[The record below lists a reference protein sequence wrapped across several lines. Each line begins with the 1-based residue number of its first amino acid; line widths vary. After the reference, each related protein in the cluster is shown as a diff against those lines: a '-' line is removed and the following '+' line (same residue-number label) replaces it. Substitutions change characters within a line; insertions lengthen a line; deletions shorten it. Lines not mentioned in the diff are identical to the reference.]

1 MANKFLKTLGKVA
14 GSAALKVAEG
24 ATYVVEETSA
34 AMGIDFITEGAYDLR
49 NKSSEKVAELWDK
62 QPKELNMATGEK
74 VKGLVGAVIE
84 STLGSISNYESQ
96 VNEYERKVNQYENS
110 RSNPDYEKINNAR
123 NKINSARDNSASV
136 KEQLNSLKENL

>member
-1 MANKFLKTLGKVA
+1 MSNKFLKTLGKVA

-24 ATYVVEETSA
+24 ATYIVEETSA
-34 AMGIDFITEGAYDLR
+34 AVGIDFITEGAYDLR
-49 NKSSEKVAELWDK
+49 NKSSKKVAELWDK

-74 VKGLVGAVIE
+74 VKGVAGAIIE
-84 STLGSISNYESQ
+84 VALGSISNYESN

-110 RSNPDYEKINNAR
+110 SSNPDYEKINNAR
-123 NKINSARDNSASV
+123 NKINSARDNSASA